1 MMVSLM
7 MTPHFNTP
15 AIFVYLIKY
24 FMETATVK
32 EEIHQM
38 INNIEDLEFLKAVQ
52 TIITAKVQDTSE
64 GYELTEEEIKMLNER
79 EENYLSG
86 KSKTYTWEEV
96 KSHLK
101 PKPNV

>member
-1 MMVSLM
+1 MDAQSI
-7 MTPHFNTP
+7 N
-15 AIFVYLIKY
+15 I
-24 FMETATVK
+24 K

-38 INNIEDLEFLKAVQ
+38 INDIDDIEFLKAVQ
-52 TIITAKVQDTSE
+52 TIISARIQDSE
-64 GYELTEEEIKMLNER
+64 ENNLTDEEIQMLNER
-79 EENYLSG
+79 EENYLSA